1 MIDIKLAKFLIES
14 LKKNYN
20 KVTLTN
26 DKLEFDFPLKNDNFQ
41 KDKDPE
47 WLFTFSFSNGNI
59 DIINKQ
65 IIFEDVNNCLQFTDR
80 PFRLMN
86 NLEPED
92 IKDMW
97 NFLPDMTD
105 SLEDEINIIKDSFLY
120 DPPNAA
126 IYANDKIA
134 IVELIDCKLINN
146 SLVFK
151 FDYLND
157 SQVLDKSFSNG
168 SVFIDMKDRASVK
181 LMIPYSKDIIVRQ
194 RGHVNPGTNCKIVW
208 RDGRMY
214 VINKRNP

>member
-1 MIDIKLAKFLIES
+1 MKNIKQAQFLIES
-14 LKKNYN
+14 LKNYN

-41 KDKDPE
+41 ENEEDENPE

-92 IKDMW
+92 IQDMW
-97 NFLPDMTD
+97 NLPDM
-105 SLEDEINIIKDSFLY
+105 SESPEDEINIIKDSLY
-120 DPPNAA
+120 DPPNA

-134 IVELIDCKLINN
+134 IIELIDCNLKNN
-146 SLVFK
+146 SLV
-151 FDYLND
+151 LN
-157 SQVLDKSFSNG
+157 L
-168 SVFIDMKDRASVK
+168 
-181 LMIPYSKDIIVRQ
+181 II
-194 RGHVNPGTNCKIVW
+194 
-208 RDGRMY
+208 
-214 VINKRNP
+214 